1 MILLNFQSQYLPSGT
16 ISPAIDTTYQ
26 YKKPIP
32 GVTYQQSTPAT
43 SQGYTVGSVTG
54 SDGSPTNV
62 GISKE
67 EVGKL
72 VTNYRGNAKY
82 VPSQYDIYTPGS
94 ISGTDYSN
102 IHQQSPTSG
111 PGYVA
116 PTSGP
121 GYVAPTSGP
130 GYVAPTS
137 GPGYVAST
145 SGPGYVAPTSG
156 PGYVA
161 PTSGPGYVASTSGPG
176 YVAPTSGPGY
186 VASTSGPGYVA
197 STSSAIQPT
206 QLPFSATTYSG
217 DYSKPSSIITY
228 QSTAKSTAVGK
239 GKVIVKWSDLHPLLL
254 GKLGAE
260 CTCRGDPFANL
271 RGPGSKLIDSSKGRV
286 DLSNYDESDI
296 YVDLEKENGS
306 YEDRDYESSKGPI
319 KIWNNQIQS
328 HSQETPSSGYLPSVT
343 PSINFGSSPSTSRF
357 TANYRSG
364 KSLNNVGSSTNVISV
379 TRDLDTPANNSDGD
393 SESEEIIDGATNC
406 ARPGLFRHP
415 NFCNKFYACHWD
427 EFNKKFTL
435 HMFNCPVHLT
445 FDNGAGAC
453 NWPSMGPAC
462 QDDNLLV

>member
-1 MILLNFQSQYLPSGT
+1 MFRRALP
-16 ISPAIDTTYQ
+16 
-26 YKKPIP
+26 
-32 GVTYQQSTPAT
+32 
-43 SQGYTVGSVTG
+43 GSV
-54 SDGSPTNV
+54 
-62 GISKE
+62 
-67 EVGKL
+67 
-72 VTNYRGNAKY
+72 A
-82 VPSQYDIYTPGS
+82 
-94 ISGTDYSN
+94 
-102 IHQQSPTSG
+102 PTSG

-116 PTSGP
+116 PTSGPGYVASTSGP

-161 PTSGPGYVASTSGPG
+161 STSGPGYVASTSGPG